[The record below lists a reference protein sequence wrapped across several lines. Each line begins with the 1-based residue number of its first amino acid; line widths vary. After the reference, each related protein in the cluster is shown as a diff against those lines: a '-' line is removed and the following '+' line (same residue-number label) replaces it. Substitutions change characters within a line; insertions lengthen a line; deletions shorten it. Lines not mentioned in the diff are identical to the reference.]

1 VPKPELSIIVP
12 TYNEKE
18 NIGNIL
24 KALNKQTATRRDY
37 EIIIV
42 DGGSKDGTRD
52 LAKKYGADKVIVQKG
67 EGIAGAKNDGAD
79 AAKGKILATMDA
91 DVIPTGTWVQTLLKR
106 FANERIIGL
115 AGVSA
120 SIEQDSISRLSL
132 RALALWA
139 RICAAIGR
147 PLLSGQGSAIRL
159 DVFKKIGGFNPEFNM
174 IHDVE
179 IGMRAKKYGK
189 IAFDKDWIVYTS
201 SRRIKKMGL
210 RKYFSLMGKAAVSY
224 ITTKRVSG
232 AKYVKEDY
240 GKKT

>member
-1 VPKPELSIIVP
+1 VPRPELSIIVP
-12 TYNEKE
+12 TFNEQE
-18 NIGNIL
+18 NICNIL
-24 KALNKQTATRRDY
+24 KALNNQTATRRDY

-52 LAKKYGADKVIVQKG
+52 LAKKCGADKVIMQKG

-79 AAKGKILATMDA
+79 VAKGKILATMDA
-91 DVIPTGTWVQTLLKR
+91 DVIPITTWIETLLKW
-106 FANERIIGL
+106 FARERIIGL

-120 SIEQDSISRLSL
+120 SIEKDAISRLSL
-132 RALALWA
+132 SFLALWA
-139 RICAAIGR
+139 RLCALIGR
-147 PLLSGQGSAIRL
+147 PLLSGQGSAISL

-179 IGMRAKKYGK
+179 IGMRARKYGR

-210 RKYFSLMGKAAVSY
+210 RKYFSLMGRAAVNY
-224 ITTKRVSG
+224 VTTKRVSG

-240 GKKT
+240 AKKT

>member
-1 VPKPELSIIVP
+1 M
-12 TYNEKE
+12 
-18 NIGNIL
+18 
-24 KALNKQTATRRDY
+24 
-37 EIIIV
+37 
-42 DGGSKDGTRD
+42 
-52 LAKKYGADKVIVQKG
+52 QKG

-79 AAKGKILATMDA
+79 VAKGKILATMDA
-91 DVIPTGTWVQTLLKR
+91 DVIPTTTWIEKLLTW
-106 FANERIIGL
+106 FAGDRIIGL

-132 RALALWA
+132 SLLALWA
-139 RICAAIGR
+139 RLCAAIGR

-179 IGMRAKKYGK
+179 IGMRARKYGK
-189 IAFDKDWIVYTS
+189 IVFDKNWIVYTS

-210 RKYFSLMGKAAVSY
+210 RKYFSLMGKAAVNY
-224 ITTKRVSG
+224 LTTKRVSG

-240 GKKT
+240 RKKM

>member
-1 VPKPELSIIVP
+1 MSKPELSIIVP

-18 NIGNIL
+18 NICNIL
-24 KALNKQTATRRDY
+24 KALNNQTAARKDY
-37 EIIIV
+37 EIVIV

-52 LAKKYGADKVIVQKG
+52 LAKKYGADRVIMQKG

-79 AAKGKILATMDA
+79 IAKGKILATMDA
-91 DVIPTGTWVQTLLKR
+91 DVIPAKTWIETLLKR
-106 FANERIIGL
+106 FASERIVGL

-120 SIEQDSISRLSL
+120 SIEQDSVSRLSL
-132 RALALWA
+132 RLLAVWA
-139 RICAAIGR
+139 RLCAVIGR

-179 IGMRAKKYGK
+179 IGMRARKYGK
-189 IAFDKDWIVYTS
+189 IAFDKNWIVYTS

-210 RKYFSLMGKAAVSY
+210 RKYFSLMGRAAVNY

-232 AKYVKEDY
+232 AKYVKADY

>member
-1 VPKPELSIIVP
+1 MPKLELSIIVP

-18 NIGNIL
+18 NICNIL
-24 KALNKQTATRRDY
+24 KALNDQTTTRKDY
-37 EIIIV
+37 EVIVV

-52 LAKKYGADKVIVQKG
+52 LAQKCGADKIIMQKG

-91 DVIPTGTWVQTLLKR
+91 DVIPPKTWIEILLKR
-106 FANERIIGL
+106 FSRKKIVGL

-120 SIEQDSISRLSL
+120 SIEKDSISRLSL
-132 RALALWA
+132 RLLALWA
-139 RICAAIGR
+139 RLCAAVGR

-159 DVFKKIGGFNPEFNM
+159 DVFKKIGGFKPEFNM

-179 IGMRAKKYGK
+179 IGMRARKYGK
-189 IAFDKDWIVYTS
+189 IDFDRNWIVYTS

-210 RKYFSLMGKAAVSY
+210 RKYFSLMGKAAVNY
-224 ITTKRVSG
+224 ITMKRVSG

>member
-1 VPKPELSIIVP
+1 MPKPELSIVIP

-18 NIGNIL
+18 NIQNIL
-24 KALNKQTATRRDY
+24 RALNHQTAARKDY
-37 EIIIV
+37 EIIVV
-42 DGGSKDGTRD
+42 DGGSKDGTRN
-52 LAKKYGADKVIVQKG
+52 LATKFGADNVIVQKG
-67 EGIAGAKNDGAD
+67 EGIAGAKNDGANV
-79 AAKGKILATMDA
+79 AKGRILATMDA
-91 DVIPTGTWVQTLLKR
+91 DVIPTETWIQKLLNR
-106 FANERIIGL
+106 FEREQIVGL

-132 RALALWA
+132 RLLAVWA
-139 RICAAIGR
+139 RLCAAVGR

-159 DVFKKIGGFNPEFNM
+159 DVFKRIGGFKPEYNM

-179 IGMRAKKYGK
+179 IGMRARKYGR

-210 RKYFSLMGKAAVSY
+210 RKYFSLMGKATVNY
-224 ITTKRVSG
+224 VTTRRVSG

-240 GKKT
+240 DKKT